1 MARLNEAK
9 IAISVSKLQR
19 NNEDDVELLS
29 DQTLLD
35 LTAIISEMTGPNVM
49 VEIEKQTG
57 DW

>member
-9 IAISVSKLQR
+9 LTITVSTLQR
-19 NNEDDVELLS
+19 NDEDDIELLP
-29 DQTLLD
+29 DQTLSD
-35 LTAIISEMTGPNVM
+35 LTAIIVEMTGTNVM

>member
-9 IAISVSKLQR
+9 LTITVSTLQR
-19 NNEDDVELLS
+19 NDEDDIELLP